1 MTEVPL
7 HKAAANNH
15 VEVLKYLLEW
25 NGAEKPELEAR
36 NMVHT
41 FPSNFLMCQM
51 ISCEAVSIFLHSAL
65 QIFFVTEVSIL

>member
-15 VEVLKYLLEW
+15 VDVLKYLLEW

-36 NMVHT
+36 NMVSIR
-41 FPSNFLMCQM
+41 PSNFLMCQ
-51 ISCEAVSIFLHSAL
+51 IFSC
-65 QIFFVTEVSIL
+65 

>member
-36 NMVHT
+36 NMVHIL
-41 FPSNFLMCQM
+41 PLNFLMCQM
-51 ISCEAVSIFLHSAL
+51 IFC
-65 QIFFVTEVSIL
+65 